1 MDPCWPKEFG
11 PLLCKQN
18 FRYDIKTAIL
28 ITNIQI
34 IPFAILR
41 VVIVAGS

>member
-1 MDPCWPKEFG
+1 MDPCWPEKSG
-11 PLLCKQN
+11 PLLCRQN
-18 FRYDIKTAIL
+18 FRYDIKMAIL